1 MDEAFIQRVGSLAA
15 LCEANDLAQVNVTL
29 YPELWG
35 PAGFEEDARL
45 QDGELVVYRNG
56 NFVFTD
62 IPKNSSVAFESRLLN
77 LPELQ
82 ALLQSSD
89 EDVVYATDEVKSQY
103 VADQAFTL

>member
-1 MDEAFIQRVGSLAA
+1 M
-15 LCEANDLAQVNVTL
+15 
-29 YPELWG
+29 
-35 PAGFEEDARL
+35 
-45 QDGELVVYRNG
+45 VYRNG